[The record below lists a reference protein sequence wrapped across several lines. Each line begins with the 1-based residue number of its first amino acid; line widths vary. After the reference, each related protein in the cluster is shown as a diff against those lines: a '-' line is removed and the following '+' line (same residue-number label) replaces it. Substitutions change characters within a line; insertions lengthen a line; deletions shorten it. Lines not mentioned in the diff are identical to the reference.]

1 MWMYDLHLLKLIS
14 RCQRVMFNRAHRN
27 QKEKLRLTMHYRQD
41 TIWRDV
47 ELMNVTWE
55 VVCFKAVDREE
66 WKEWAS
72 DVLVTGWTE
81 LPS

>member
-1 MWMYDLHLLKLIS
+1 
-14 RCQRVMFNRAHRN
+14 
-27 QKEKLRLTMHYRQD
+27 MHCRQD

-72 DVLVTGWTE
+72 DVLVTRWTE